1 MEKTAS
7 WWIDVSLGL
16 LFASPWLLATVW
28 FMRQRVRDG
37 ALPASLGEQMRNRWL
52 S

>member
-1 MEKTAS
+1 MENTAS
-7 WWIDVSLGL
+7 WLSDASLGL
-16 LFASPWLLATVW
+16 LFASPWLVATVW
-28 FMRQRVRDG
+28 FWRGRVRDG